1 MSDTKIDICA
11 RALVMIGDEPISS
24 FADGTTGSRV
34 AANLYE
40 STVRQLLGSYR
51 WRFASGEVQLSRLTD
66 APLGKW
72 SAAYALPGDCLEV
85 GTVRVQGTPIDFD
98 RYGGNVLCDASAE
111 DEVILEGT
119 FRVDEADWPPYFLA
133 YVQYH
138 LASLFALSVAARTEL
153 ADYLD
158 RRAGRAAA
166 MARHAD
172 SDGRTASAIDTG
184 GIIRARSRGRT
195 R

>member
-1 MSDTKIDICA
+1 MADTKIDICA
-11 RALVMIGDEPISS
+11 RALVMIGDEPIAS
-24 FADGTTGSRV
+24 FADGTTGSKV

-40 STVRQLLGSYR
+40 STVRQLLTGYR
-51 WRFASGEVQLSRLTD
+51 WRFAVGEVQLARLTD

-72 SAAYALPGDCLEV
+72 SAAYALPGDCLEIVTARV
-85 GTVRVQGTPIDFD
+85 GGNPIDFD
-98 RYGGNVLCDASAE
+98 RFGGNLLCDASE
-111 DEVILEGT
+111 TDEVILEGV
-119 FRVDEADWPPYFLA
+119 FRVDESEWPAYFVA
-133 YVQYH
+133 VVEMQ

-166 MARHAD
+166 MARNAD
-172 SDGRTASAIDTG
+172 AQARTAQQIDTG